1 MDIKRVNLSCDVLIA
16 GGGVGGLSCAVAL
29 KEQNP
34 DLDIIIIEKQFAG
47 YSGKA
52 NKGGGV
58 LQYFNDDVD
67 PMAFLSMH
75 VNSIGCFLGNQ
86 KMLLTYMQRNH
97 EMLDRLTSWDVNVPK
112 NQDGTYN
119 VCPTGPYT
127 SMICVDLDLCI
138 QIRRRAEKLGVKI
151 YDKTAVAELFTTDGE
166 ISGVAAYSILDG
178 TFYTVE
184 TKRVVMA
191 TGSQNYRIAS
201 MWSNGR
207 GDGIAAAYRA
217 GAEMRNAEF
226 GNFAQ
231 LMKVKSHNEVV
242 FGENY
247 MYNADGENIT
257 KNFRWMRETDINSN
271 AILEWY
277 EQMKSGHGPVHLD
290 FKGDPGADENALEK
304 LWYRP
309 YGKKFRD
316 LNTAAGHTVDS
327 DLEVCPL
334 LIGEQSP
341 IRVEDDMQT
350 TIAGLYA
357 IGDCSY
363 CGSGASGAVPAP
375 PGRNRGSGIL
385 NAVFSAIVCAENLAA
400 KPVGEFKGICGKAVE
415 KCIEETFAPLNRT
428 EGHTAKEVI
437 ALVQKSM
444 APMENSV
451 IMQLDRMEAAE
462 KFVDEAAE
470 MAKDLK
476 AVDLH
481 DLLSCHEAEA
491 MVLSAKMHFTAAK
504 MRKES
509 RGWFLREDFPK
520 MDNDNWLKYIVLKN
534 ENGTMTTRTEDVP
547 VDKMII
553 KPLPG
558 GMVPVTEEE
567 KQTDLY
573 KKWFL
578 REMTPAPKHR
588 FTEVVE
594 EFDPNLAFGAEDM
607 NKLFDDG
614 YLPFEKGWCILP
626 NGAGVLANLTPMPGV
641 TPEMFDWWFAW
652 HGVAPL
658 RYKIWDHDDHFYC
671 QTRNMDKALNDKLS
685 MKERYW
691 DTTHDVK
698 EDVGLG
704 PEDIIIN
711 FRKPTDIGFDEAK
724 WKNFK
729 GTIVCAGNEES
740 PCIMVHFLRPVE
752 GGCELRTRFWFGYS
766 VIGGKPVKILP
777 DGVRFP
783 DIPLK
788 ALLMHNIKE
797 FTNLAA
803 ILPDVYTEYHDKFV
817 F

>member
-1 MDIKRVNLSCDVLIA
+1 MEFKRENLSCDVLIA
-16 GGGVGGLSCAVAL
+16 GGGIGGLACAASL

-34 DLDIIIIEKQFAG
+34 DLDIIILEKQTAG
-47 YSGKA
+47 FGGKA

-67 PMAFLSMH
+67 PMAFLAMH
-75 VNSIGCFLGNQ
+75 VTSIGCYLGNQ
-86 KMLLTYMQRNH
+86 QMLLTYMKRNH
-97 EMLDRLTSWDVNVPK
+97 EMLDKLTEWGVNVPK
-112 NQDGTYN
+112 HDDGTYD

-127 SMICVDLDLCI
+127 SMVCVDLDLCL
-138 QIRRRAEKLGVKI
+138 QIRRRIEKQGVRI
-151 YDKTAVAELFTTDGE
+151 FDKTTVTELYTKDGE
-166 ISGVAAYSILDG
+166 IAGVAAYSILDG
-178 TFYTVE
+178 TFYTVQA
-184 TKRVVMA
+184 KKVIMA

-201 MWSNGR
+201 MWSCGR

-231 LMKVKSHNEVV
+231 LMRVKSHNEVV

-247 MYNADGENIT
+247 MYNAKGENIT

-271 AILEWY
+271 AILEWRNTMLNG
-277 EQMKSGHGPVHLD
+277 EGPVHLD
-290 FKGDPGADENALEK
+290 FKDDPAAGEDALEK

-316 LNTAAGHTVDS
+316 LNTIAGNTVDT

-341 IRVEDDMQT
+341 IRVEEDMQT
-350 TIAGLYA
+350 TIPGLYA

-363 CGSGASGAVPAP
+363 CGSGSPGAVPAP

-385 NAVFSAIVCAENLAA
+385 NAVFTAIVCAEALA
-400 KPVGEFKGICGKAVE
+400 KEPLGELKEICPKCVERVYAETYETLGK
-415 KCIEETFAPLNRT
+415 T
-428 EGHTAKEVI
+428 EGATAKEVI
-437 ALVQKSM
+437 ALVQKAM
-444 APMENSV
+444 APAENSV
-451 IMQLDRMEAAE
+451 IMSAERMAAAE
-462 KFVDEAAE
+462 KLVDEAAKLAE
-470 MAKDLK
+470 NMKS
-476 AVDLH
+476 VDLH
-481 DLLSCHEAEA
+481 DMLACHEAKA

-504 MRKES
+504 MRQES
-509 RGWFLREDFPK
+509 RGWFYREDFPK
-520 MDNDNWLKYIVLKN
+520 MDNENWLKWIIIKN
-534 ENGTMTTRTEDVP
+534 ENGEMTTRTEDIP

-558 GMVPVTEEE
+558 GLVPVTEEE
-567 KQTDLY
+567 KETELY

-578 REMTPAPKHR
+578 RDMTPAPKWR
-588 FTEVVE
+588 YTEVVE
-594 EFDPNLAFGAEDM
+594 PVDPAIAFGAEDM

-626 NGAGVLANLTPMPGV
+626 NGCGVLANITQMPGV

-652 HGVAPL
+652 HGVKPL
-658 RYKIWDHDDHFYC
+658 RYKIWDHEDHYYC
-671 QTRNMDKALNDKLS
+671 QTRNLDIALNENLS

-691 DTTHDVK
+691 NTVHDVK
-698 EDVGLG
+698 EDCNLG
-704 PEDIIIN
+704 VENIVIS
-711 FRKPTDIGFDEAK
+711 FRKPTDIGFDEEK

-729 GTIVCAGNEES
+729 GTIVCAGDDKS
-740 PCIMVHFLRPVE
+740 PCVMVHFLRPVE

-766 VIGGKPVKILP
+766 IIGGKPVKILP
-777 DGVRFP
+777 DGVNWP

-788 ALLMHNIKE
+788 GLLLHNIKE

-803 ILPDVYTEYHDKFV
+803 ILPDVYAEYHDKF
-817 F
+817 